1 MKKTGLVLG
10 LSVFCLC
17 LLPVRSASA
26 QNFDIIDQQL
36 DANRHGYTVMR
47 VWGTRYE
54 MGYAMGVALAPDIV
68 TGLQQVRDLAG
79 NDYSLIRAAMSNFIW
94 LPQGIEDEME
104 GIVDGTLSVYP
115 QEQMDVVD
123 AKAVNTYSDWAYY
136 TGCRSHSCWGS
147 LVQAPVGTLSTRR
160 LDYSTPFDVAL
171 HHVLCAWDPSDGSE
185 RWVNLAWAGFVTVIT
200 AVNAHG
206 TVSSLHDYGSG
217 ATISANLLP
226 RSVAARHIL
235 TGMGNRPLSE
245 HVTWAQ
251 QELNSMD
258 IATSSFINYYAPEG
272 HGGVFTCSRG
282 GPCGQL
288 RTPQSDYFN
297 GEVLITT
304 NDQTDG
310 HSVPWGGQFMHDY
323 YAAGGPKTLQDH
335 FDVMGLTGLHL
346 MSVEYRG
353 HEDMT
358 IWFHGRDMPSR
369 VEVEWDDL
377 YTVGPRPD
385 GGVMPDGGTG
395 ADGGIQPD
403 GGTGADEGGGCGCRT
418 LDASRAGGGWLFL
431 LFGLLVAVRFIRRR
445 KRQR

>member
-1 MKKTGLVLG
+1 MKKTSLALSF
-10 LSVFCLC
+10 SVFFFC
-17 LLPVRSASA
+17 LLTVRSASA
-26 QNFDIIDQQL
+26 QNYEILDQQL

-47 VWGTRYE
+47 VWGLRYD

-68 TGLQQVRDLAG
+68 AGLQQVRDLAG
-79 NDYSLIRAAMSNFIW
+79 TNYPLIRGAMANWIW

-115 QEQMDVVD
+115 QEQMDAVD
-123 AKAVNTYSDWAYY
+123 AKVVNTYSDWAYY

-147 LVQAPVGTLSTRR
+147 LVQAPVRTLSTRR
-160 LDYSTPFDVAL
+160 LDYGTPFDVAL

-206 TVSSLHDYGSG
+206 TVASLHDYGPG
-217 ATISANLLP
+217 ATMGANLLP
-226 RSVAARHIL
+226 RSVAARYIL
-235 TGMGNRPLSE
+235 TGVGNRPLSE

-251 QELNSMD
+251 QELNSMNTV
-258 IATSSFINYYAPEG
+258 TSSFINYFAPEG
-272 HGGVFTCSRG
+272 HGGVFTCSMG

-323 YAAGGPKTLQDH
+323 YATGGPKTLQSH
-335 FDVMGLTGLHL
+335 FDLMGTSGLHV

-353 HEDMT
+353 QEDMT
-358 IWFHGRDMPSR
+358 IWFHGRDMTGR
-369 VEVEWDDL
+369 VEVEWDEL
-377 YTVGPRPD
+377 YSVGPRP
-385 GGVMPDGGTG
+385 
-395 ADGGIQPD
+395 DGGIQPD
-403 GGTGADEGGGCGCRT
+403 GGTQVGAEPDDHGADGGGGCGCRALET
-418 LDASRAGGGWLFL
+418 GRPVGGWLFVL
-431 LFGLLVAVRFIRRR
+431 LGLLVAVRLIRRR
-445 KRQR
+445 GR